1 MDTTA
6 GLAVTVPFLSTAVP
20 VIGVVHAAFAVK
32 VAVTEEA
39 AAIELTVQ
47 VDPDAVQP
55 PLHDAKVEPGVAF
68 AVSTTSVP
76 YPNDA
81 EQVAPHEMPAGELV
95 TVPVPAP
102 TLLTVTA

>member
-47 VDPDAVQP
+47 FDPDAVQA
-55 PLHDAKVEPGVAF
+55 PLHDAKAEPGVGVA
-68 AVSTTSVP
+68 ASTTFVP
-76 YPNDA
+76 YANDA
-81 EQVAPHEMPAGELV
+81 EQVAPHEMPAGELL
-95 TVPVPAP
+95 TVPAPAP